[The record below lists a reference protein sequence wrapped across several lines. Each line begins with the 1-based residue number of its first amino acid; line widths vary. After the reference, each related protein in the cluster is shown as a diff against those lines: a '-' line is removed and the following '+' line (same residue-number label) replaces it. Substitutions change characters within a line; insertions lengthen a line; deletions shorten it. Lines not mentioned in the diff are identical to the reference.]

1 MQHVFLLTLCYRRKS
16 WLPLE
21 ILLPLKEKSV
31 LTLLQ
36 LYLLPSNQFNVI
48 YYS

>member
-31 LTLLQ
+31 LP
-36 LYLLPSNQFNVI
+36 YYSYI
-48 YYS
+48 YYLATNSM